1 MEENMSKLHNIA
13 PDPDRTVLVVIDI
26 QERLFP
32 AMPAEPLKRS
42 ISNACTLIEGCKVFN
57 IPILTT
63 EQYPKG
69 LGATAPQIRQAL
81 GDILPIQK
89 MAFSC
94 CREPDFRRALDGLEN
109 KGDIILCGIETHV
122 CVLQTALDLLQDD
135 YHVFV
140 AADAVC
146 SRAKL
151 NWQTGLDLM
160 RHAGVTIGTTEIF
173 LFQMLQEC
181 GTDRFRQISHLVK

>member
-1 MEENMSKLHNIA
+1 MSKLHDFA

-26 QERLFP
+26 QEKLFP

-42 ISNACTLIEGCKVFN
+42 ISNACTLIEGCKIFN
-57 IPILTT
+57 IPILAT

-69 LGATAPQIRQAL
+69 LGPTTPEVRRAL

-89 MAFSC
+89 MTFSC
-94 CREPDFRRALDGLEN
+94 CREPDFRRAINALGGKKDV
-109 KGDIILCGIETHV
+109 ILCGIETHV

-135 YHVFV
+135 HHVFV

-146 SRAKL
+146 SRTKL

-160 RHAGVTIGTTEIF
+160 RHAGVTIGTAEIF
-173 LFQMLQEC
+173 LFQLLRES
-181 GTDRFRQISHLVK
+181 GTERFKQISRLVK

>member
-1 MEENMSKLHNIA
+1 MPKLHDFA

-26 QERLFP
+26 QEKLFP

-57 IPILTT
+57 IPILAA

-69 LGATAPQIRQAL
+69 LGPTAPEIRQAL

-94 CREPDFRRALDGLEN
+94 CREPGFRRALDHMGD
-109 KGDIILCGIETHV
+109 KTDIILSGIETHV
-122 CVLQTALDLLQDD
+122 CVLQTALDLLLDD

-146 SRAKL
+146 SRTKL
-151 NWQTGLDLM
+151 NWQTGVDLM

-173 LFQMLQEC
+173 LFQMLRES
-181 GTDRFRQISHLVK
+181 GTERFKQISRLVK